1 MTVAIIDYGS
11 GNLHSAAKAFERAS
25 RSMQD
30 PQTIMVTRDPEAVYR
45 ADRIVL
51 PGVGAFADC
60 RRGLDAVDG
69 MLEALTEAVRDKAR
83 PFFGIC
89 VGMQLM
95 ATRGK
100 EHVTTDGFN
109 WIEGDVE
116 KIAPR
121 DESLKIPHMGWN
133 TLDQARDHPVLERL
147 PLGPKGR
154 HAYFVHSYHLKAV
167 NDADV
172 LARAD
177 YGGPVT
183 AIVGKDTVDR
193 HPVPSGKEPALRARL
208 DFEFPEVEAV
218 RFSAE
223 AVMLSLPATAWRE
236 ASKTLRSRNRF

>member
-1 MTVAIIDYGS
+1 MSVAIIDYGS

-25 RSMQD
+25 RSMD
-30 PQTIMVTRDPEAVYR
+30 APGRVVVTRDPDTVFR

-60 RRGLDAVDG
+60 RSGLDALDG
-69 MLEALTEAVRDKAR
+69 MIEALTEAVRHKAR

-100 EHVTTDGFN
+100 EYVTTEGFN
-109 WIEGDVE
+109 WIGGDVE
-116 KIAPR
+116 KISPR

-133 TLDQARDHPVLERL
+133 TLDPVREHAVLDGL
-147 PLGPKGR
+147 PLGPKGW
-154 HAYFVHSYHLKAV
+154 HAYFVHSYHLNAT
-167 NDADV
+167 DAADV

-183 AIVGKDTVDR
+183 AIVGRDTAIGTQF
-193 HPVPSGKEPALRARL
+193 HPEKSQRFGQALISNFL
-208 DFEFPEVEAV
+208 KWKP
-218 RFSAE
+218 
-223 AVMLSLPATAWRE
+223 
-236 ASKTLRSRNRF
+236 

>member
-1 MTVAIIDYGS
+1 MSVAIIDYGS
-11 GNLHSAAKAFERAS
+11 GNLHSAAKAFERAA
-25 RSMQD
+25 RSSENVER
-30 PQTIMVTRDPEAVYR
+30 IVVTRDPDVAYR

-60 RRGLDAVDG
+60 RRGLDALDG
-69 MLEALTEAVRDKAR
+69 MIEAVTEAVRNKAR

-116 KIAPR
+116 KISPR
-121 DESLKIPHMGWN
+121 DEKLKIPHMGWN
-133 TLDQARDHPVLERL
+133 TLDLLREHPVLEHL

-154 HAYFVHSYHLKAV
+154 HAYFVHSYQLNAL
-167 NDADV
+167 NSTDV

-183 AIVGKDTVDR
+183 AIVAKDTALGTQF
-193 HPVPSGKEPALRARL
+193 HPEKSQRFGLALISNFL
-208 DFEFPEVEAV
+208 KWKP
-218 RFSAE
+218 
-223 AVMLSLPATAWRE
+223 
-236 ASKTLRSRNRF
+236 